1 MLEFIIGRAGSGK
14 TTACLNTIKEKLIH
28 SPTGKPLVIL
38 LPDHMTFAIERQ
50 LALELKD
57 YGGFTRAYVLG
68 MSRLAYQVLMRCGGI
83 LHPHLNEIGKELLLS
98 RVLSSTKLSILA
110 KAARQHHFT
119 ASVSQIIEEFKTSGI
134 SVTTLQDILTLI
146 DNDSLKQKLS
156 DLTSIYAGLDEQM
169 AGRYHDSEDMMELA
183 IKKLPE
189 CTWLQDA
196 EIWIDGFDAFN
207 PQHFRVVEQLLSL
220 ASDIHLTLCINNL
233 NDIEHEA
240 PTALFHRQF
249 NVFQQIN
256 NMAKKL
262 ALPTK

>member
-14 TTACLNTIKEKLIH
+14 TTACLNAIKEKLIH

-110 KAARQHHFT
+110 KLLANII
-119 ASVSQIIEEFKTSGI
+119 SQLLYHK
-134 SVTTLQDILTLI
+134 
-146 DNDSLKQKLS
+146 SLKNSKLLVS
-156 DLTSIYAGLDEQM
+156 A
-169 AGRYHDSEDMMELA
+169 
-183 IKKLPE
+183 
-189 CTWLQDA
+189 
-196 EIWIDGFDAFN
+196 
-207 PQHFRVVEQLLSL
+207 LL
-220 ASDIHLTLCINNL
+220 LCKI
-233 NDIEHEA
+233 
-240 PTALFHRQF
+240 F
-249 NVFQQIN
+249 
-256 NMAKKL
+256 
-262 ALPTK
+262 

>member
-14 TTACLNTIKEKLIH
+14 TTACLNAIKEKLIH

-83 LHPHLNEIGKELLLS
+83 LHPHLNEIGKKLLLS

-134 SVTTLQDILTLI
+134 SVTTLQDILTFI

-189 CTWLQDA
+189 MYM
-196 EIWIDGFDAFN
+196 
-207 PQHFRVVEQLLSL
+207 
-220 ASDIHLTLCINNL
+220 ASRCRNL
-233 NDIEHEA
+233 DRW
-240 PTALFHRQF
+240 F
-249 NVFQQIN
+249 
-256 NMAKKL
+256 
-262 ALPTK
+262 

>member
-14 TTACLNTIKEKLIH
+14 TTACLNAIKEKLIH

-110 KAARQHHFT
+110 KLLANII
-119 ASVSQIIEEFKTSGI
+119 SQLLYRK
-134 SVTTLQDILTLI
+134 
-146 DNDSLKQKLS
+146 SLKNSKLLVS
-156 DLTSIYAGLDEQM
+156 A
-169 AGRYHDSEDMMELA
+169 
-183 IKKLPE
+183 
-189 CTWLQDA
+189 
-196 EIWIDGFDAFN
+196 
-207 PQHFRVVEQLLSL
+207 LLL
-220 ASDIHLTLCINNL
+220 YKI
-233 NDIEHEA
+233 
-240 PTALFHRQF
+240 F
-249 NVFQQIN
+249 
-256 NMAKKL
+256 
-262 ALPTK
+262 

>member
-110 KAARQHHFT
+110 KLLANII
-119 ASVSQIIEEFKTSGI
+119 SQLLYHK
-134 SVTTLQDILTLI
+134 
-146 DNDSLKQKLS
+146 SLKNSKLLVS
-156 DLTSIYAGLDEQM
+156 A
-169 AGRYHDSEDMMELA
+169 
-183 IKKLPE
+183 
-189 CTWLQDA
+189 
-196 EIWIDGFDAFN
+196 
-207 PQHFRVVEQLLSL
+207 LL
-220 ASDIHLTLCINNL
+220 LCKI
-233 NDIEHEA
+233 
-240 PTALFHRQF
+240 F
-249 NVFQQIN
+249 
-256 NMAKKL
+256 
-262 ALPTK
+262 

>member
-14 TTACLNTIKEKLIH
+14 TTACLNAIKEKLIH

-110 KAARQHHFT
+110 KLLAN
-119 ASVSQIIEEFKTSGI
+119 II
-134 SVTTLQDILTLI
+134 LQLLYHK
-146 DNDSLKQKLS
+146 SLKNSKL
-156 DLTSIYAGLDEQM
+156 
-169 AGRYHDSEDMMELA
+169 
-183 IKKLPE
+183 
-189 CTWLQDA
+189 
-196 EIWIDGFDAFN
+196 
-207 PQHFRVVEQLLSL
+207 L
-220 ASDIHLTLCINNL
+220 ASALLLCKI
-233 NDIEHEA
+233 
-240 PTALFHRQF
+240 F
-249 NVFQQIN
+249 
-256 NMAKKL
+256 
-262 ALPTK
+262 

>member
-14 TTACLNTIKEKLIH
+14 TTACLNAIKEKLIH

-110 KAARQHHFT
+110 KLLANII
-119 ASVSQIIEEFKTSGI
+119 SQLLYRK
-134 SVTTLQDILTLI
+134 
-146 DNDSLKQKLS
+146 SLKNLKLLVS
-156 DLTSIYAGLDEQM
+156 A
-169 AGRYHDSEDMMELA
+169 
-183 IKKLPE
+183 
-189 CTWLQDA
+189 
-196 EIWIDGFDAFN
+196 
-207 PQHFRVVEQLLSL
+207 LL
-220 ASDIHLTLCINNL
+220 LCKI
-233 NDIEHEA
+233 
-240 PTALFHRQF
+240 F
-249 NVFQQIN
+249 
-256 NMAKKL
+256 
-262 ALPTK
+262 

>member
-14 TTACLNTIKEKLIH
+14 TTACLNAIKEKLIH

-134 SVTTLQDILTLI
+134 SVTTLQDILTFI
-146 DNDSLKQKLS
+146 DNDSIKQKLR
-156 DLTSIYAGLDEQM
+156 D
-169 AGRYHDSEDMMELA
+169 
-183 IKKLPE
+183 
-189 CTWLQDA
+189 
-196 EIWIDGFDAFN
+196 
-207 PQHFRVVEQLLSL
+207 
-220 ASDIHLTLCINNL
+220 
-233 NDIEHEA
+233 
-240 PTALFHRQF
+240 
-249 NVFQQIN
+249 
-256 NMAKKL
+256 
-262 ALPTK
+262 

>member
-14 TTACLNTIKEKLIH
+14 TTACLNAIKEKLIH

-110 KAARQHHFT
+110 KVIANII
-119 ASVSQIIEEFKTSGI
+119 SQLLYHK
-134 SVTTLQDILTLI
+134 
-146 DNDSLKQKLS
+146 SLKNSKLLVS
-156 DLTSIYAGLDEQM
+156 A
-169 AGRYHDSEDMMELA
+169 
-183 IKKLPE
+183 
-189 CTWLQDA
+189 
-196 EIWIDGFDAFN
+196 
-207 PQHFRVVEQLLSL
+207 LL
-220 ASDIHLTLCINNL
+220 LCKI
-233 NDIEHEA
+233 
-240 PTALFHRQF
+240 F
-249 NVFQQIN
+249 
-256 NMAKKL
+256 
-262 ALPTK
+262 

>member
-14 TTACLNTIKEKLIH
+14 TTACLNAIKEKLIH

-110 KAARQHHFT
+110 KLLANII
-119 ASVSQIIEEFKTSGI
+119 SQLLYHK
-134 SVTTLQDILTLI
+134 
-146 DNDSLKQKLS
+146 SLKNSNFWYQ
-156 DLTSIYAGLDEQM
+156 
-169 AGRYHDSEDMMELA
+169 RYYFARYFSA
-183 IKKLPE
+183 Y
-189 CTWLQDA
+189 
-196 EIWIDGFDAFN
+196 
-207 PQHFRVVEQLLSL
+207 
-220 ASDIHLTLCINNL
+220 
-233 NDIEHEA
+233 
-240 PTALFHRQF
+240 
-249 NVFQQIN
+249 
-256 NMAKKL
+256 
-262 ALPTK
+262 

>member
-98 RVLSSTKLSILA
+98 RILSSTKLSILA
-110 KAARQHHFT
+110 KLLANII
-119 ASVSQIIEEFKTSGI
+119 SQLLYHK
-134 SVTTLQDILTLI
+134 
-146 DNDSLKQKLS
+146 SLKNSKLLVS
-156 DLTSIYAGLDEQM
+156 A
-169 AGRYHDSEDMMELA
+169 
-183 IKKLPE
+183 
-189 CTWLQDA
+189 
-196 EIWIDGFDAFN
+196 
-207 PQHFRVVEQLLSL
+207 LL
-220 ASDIHLTLCINNL
+220 LCKI
-233 NDIEHEA
+233 
-240 PTALFHRQF
+240 F
-249 NVFQQIN
+249 
-256 NMAKKL
+256 
-262 ALPTK
+262 

>member
-14 TTACLNTIKEKLIH
+14 TTACLNAIKEKLIH

-110 KAARQHHFT
+110 NII
-119 ASVSQIIEEFKTSGI
+119 SQLLYRK
-134 SVTTLQDILTLI
+134 
-146 DNDSLKQKLS
+146 SLKNLKLLVS
-156 DLTSIYAGLDEQM
+156 A
-169 AGRYHDSEDMMELA
+169 
-183 IKKLPE
+183 
-189 CTWLQDA
+189 
-196 EIWIDGFDAFN
+196 
-207 PQHFRVVEQLLSL
+207 LL
-220 ASDIHLTLCINNL
+220 LCKI
-233 NDIEHEA
+233 
-240 PTALFHRQF
+240 F
-249 NVFQQIN
+249 
-256 NMAKKL
+256 
-262 ALPTK
+262 